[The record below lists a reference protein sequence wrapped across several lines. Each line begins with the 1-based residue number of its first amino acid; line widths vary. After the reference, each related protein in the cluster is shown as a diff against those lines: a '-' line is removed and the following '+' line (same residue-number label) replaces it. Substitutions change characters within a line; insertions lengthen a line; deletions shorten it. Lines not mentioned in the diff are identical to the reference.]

1 MNLGWETTASLLGD
15 SWLQSLRRIVVPNS
29 ILTLIEVA
37 SYFFISAMVS
47 ISAVIFISGA
57 KTMVLTTKIVELQH
71 FARFDEIF
79 ILSLMVLLTNIT
91 ALIFFAVA
99 RYLYT
104 RSMYGTKKIK
114 VIKTTVTTVA

>member
-1 MNLGWETTASLLGD
+1 
-15 SWLQSLRRIVVPNS
+15 
-29 ILTLIEVA
+29 
-37 SYFFISAMVS
+37 MVT

-79 ILSLMVLLTNIT
+79 ILSLMVLLTNIA
-91 ALIFFAVA
+91 ALAFFAIV

-104 RSMYGTKKIK
+104 RSIYGTTKIK
-114 VIKTTVTTVA
+114 KEDSIVTTIA